1 MSLNLYPIL
10 LNSLL
15 DVLIMLWPIYIV
27 VSLLIIR
34 KVYYFIKLKKAGMYE
49 IDRMSGGEFEVFLV
63 SFFKKLD
70 YQVKRV
76 GSSKGDYGAD
86 LIISKNNLSIAVQAK
101 RHNSSIGVDAVREV
115 LGSLKIYNCSN
126 GIVITNNYFTNQA
139 KLLAKVNNIK
149 LWDRNYLMQKIISQ
163 K

>member
-1 MSLNLYPIL
+1 
-10 LNSLL
+10 
-15 DVLIMLWPIYIV
+15 
-27 VSLLIIR
+27 
-34 KVYYFIKLKKAGMYE
+34 MYE
-49 IDRMSGGEFEVFLV
+49 IDRMSGDEFEVFLV

-139 KLLAKVNNIK
+139 KLLAKVNNIE
-149 LWDRNYLMQKIISQ
+149 LWDRIALTKKILEVN
-163 K
+163 